1 MYKER
6 AQCGVWT
13 NNEAPKPSKLK
24 RHMETKQPA
33 DFFKRKENGL
43 QMQKRLVIRLTRNSE
58 SDLKASH
65 LVARR
70 VAQETLS
77 VLHAAADVRV
87 RRSRVDCVKKI

>member
-43 QMQKRLVIRLTRNSE
+43 QMQKSSVIRLTRNSE

-70 VAQETLS
+70 VAQETFHHS
-77 VLHAAADVRV
+77 GGVGST
-87 RRSRVDCVKKI
+87 RRCGCARETITC